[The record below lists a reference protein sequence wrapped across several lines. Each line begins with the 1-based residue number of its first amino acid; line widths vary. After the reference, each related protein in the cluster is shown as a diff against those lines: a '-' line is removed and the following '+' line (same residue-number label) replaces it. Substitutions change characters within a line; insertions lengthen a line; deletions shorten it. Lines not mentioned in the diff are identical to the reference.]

1 MCDSEDNIYAYVD
14 HALGVDPTLPGH
26 EQYFYGNYVVMQGE
40 QVGTCLPQKQMYGN
54 RYFTPSGKLQE
65 GCQGFGGQVSTT
77 PSDADTLIQAKMK
90 LGGLPDIS
98 LVI

>member
-1 MCDSEDNIYAYVD
+1 MD